1 MQWLNTSYTVW
12 FNRRH
17 QRTGHVLQGR
27 FKAIVVEADRWAL
40 GLSRYIHSWGG
51 FRDRRGDWGRELALY
66 LGREQGGMTLAELG
80 HAVEGKSVMAM
91 SLAIR
96 RFRSR
101 LSTEKS
107 LRKIVAQAGKKL
119 EEVSQQV

>member
-1 MQWLNTSYTVW
+1 MVQEL
-12 FNRRH
+12 
-17 QRTGHVLQGR
+17 
-27 FKAIVVEADRWAL
+27 KKE
-40 GLSRYIHSWGG
+40 SWGS

-80 HAVEGKSVMAM
+80 HAVEGKNVMAM

-119 EEVSQQV
+119 EQVSQHV